1 MSQMLCPNG
10 PSRPPCPPPRY
21 GAHPHYLTAHS
32 CMSFTSAVC
41 IAALLVATINSAAV
55 ETRDPPCICLCL
67 GVESGP
73 GEESEGAVYPAFVP
87 QCLPCRECLS
97 RRAFT
102 CDSGWV
108 ERVAG
113 QNGTSLRG
121 WREARGRELR
131 RWRTRGRW
139 CGEQGSRLL
148 QDSLRPPCRVDS
160 W

>member
-1 MSQMLCPNG
+1 MLCPNG

-41 IAALLVATINSAAV
+41 IVALLVATINSAAV

-102 CDSGWV
+102 CDRGWV
-108 ERVAG
+108 GRAGGGTERDEPAG
-113 QNGTSLRG
+113 LERG
-121 WREARGRELR
+121 EGPGAPPVEDAGSVVR
-131 RWRTRGRW
+131 RTGVTAPS
-139 CGEQGSRLL
+139 GLASSTLQG
-148 QDSLRPPCRVDS
+148 
-160 W
+160 